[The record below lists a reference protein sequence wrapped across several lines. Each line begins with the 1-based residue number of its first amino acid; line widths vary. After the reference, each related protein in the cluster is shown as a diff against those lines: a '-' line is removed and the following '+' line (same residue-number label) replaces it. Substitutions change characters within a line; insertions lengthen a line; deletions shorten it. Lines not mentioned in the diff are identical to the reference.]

1 MSKLQQII
9 GSIKDLNVLELS
21 ELVGKLQEEFGISSA
36 DLSGSA
42 PVSAQSSA
50 AGSAKK
56 EEEKSSFKV
65 ELVDI
70 GADKMKVIKALRQ
83 VKKELGLI
91 EAKNATESLPYLIFA
106 DSKKDDAESAE
117 KLLAEAGAKVKLS

>member
-21 ELVGKLQEEFGISSA
+21 ELVGKLQEEFGVSSA
-36 DLSGSA
+36 DLAGSA
-42 PVSAQSSA
+42 MSGQAVSS
-50 AGSAKK
+50 GSAKK
-56 EEEKSSFKV
+56 EEEKTSFRV

-70 GADKMKVIKALRQ
+70 GVDKMKVIKALRQ
-83 VKKELGLI
+83 IKKELGLI
-91 EAKNATESLPYLIFA
+91 EAKNATENLPYLIFA
-106 DSKKDDAESAE
+106 DSKKDDAGSAE